1 MKTIGLITE
10 YNPYHNGHYYH
21 MEKAKKTAGADFA
34 VVVMSGNFVQRGTPA
49 IADKYTRA
57 HMALS
62 CGADLVLELPV
73 RYACASA
80 EYFAEGAVSLL
91 HNLGII
97 DNICFGSEEGE
108 LSLFLD
114 TAKILVDEPPEYT
127 TYMKKL
133 ISEGMTYPAARQEAL
148 LAYTENTKL
157 NRFLNEPNNI
167 LGIEYC
173 KALLRLKSPIEPLT
187 ILRRESGYHQL
198 DLSKKYSS
206 ATAIRQ
212 ILERKDFSGVKDQI
226 PGPAYDILLKELLLR
241 AYLTSDDFSMLLRYK
256 LMLETDQSLSRYLD
270 VTQELTNRIYSKLNQ
285 FNSFSQF
292 VAEIKTKDLTYTRVS
307 RSLLHILL
315 NITDFKPGE
324 NPAQTVPYARV
335 LGFRKESSG
344 IMREI
349 KEKSTV
355 PLISKL
361 ADAEN
366 LLDTTALEVLS
377 EDIWCA
383 NLYESVLSHK
393 SGSAF
398 RNEMTRGI
406 VIV

>member
-315 NITDFKPGE
+315 NITDFKPRE

-344 IMREI
+344 IMKEI
-349 KEKSTV
+349 KEKGAI

-366 LLDTTALEVLS
+366 PLDTTALAVLS

-383 NLYESVLSHK
+383 NLYESVLAQK
-393 SGSAF
+393 SGNTF

-406 VIV
+406 VII

>member
-1 MKTIGLITE
+1 MNTIGLITE

-21 MEKAKKTAGADFA
+21 MEEAKKSAGADFA

-49 IADKYTRA
+49 IVDKYTRT

-97 DNICFGSEEGE
+97 DNICFGSEEGA

-114 TAKILVDEPPEYT
+114 TARILVDEPPEYT
-127 TYMKKL
+127 AYMKKL
-133 ISEGMTYPAARQEAL
+133 ISEGMTYPASRQEAL
-148 LAYTENTKL
+148 LAYTENPKL
-157 NRFLNEPNNI
+157 DKFLNEPNNI

-173 KALLRLKSPIEPLT
+173 KALLRLKSSIEPLT

-226 PGPAYDILLKELLLR
+226 PGSAYDVLLKELLLR
-241 AYLTSDDFSMLLRYK
+241 AHLTSDDFSMLLRYK
-256 LMLETDQSLSRYLD
+256 LMLETDQSLNRYLD
-270 VTQELTNRIYSKLNQ
+270 VSQELTNRIYSKLNQ

-292 VAEIKTKDLTYTRVS
+292 IAEIKTKDLTYTRVS

-315 NITDFKPGE
+315 NITDFKPGA
-324 NPAQTVPYARV
+324 NPMQTAPYARI
-335 LGFRKESSG
+335 LGFRKESSELLK
-344 IMREI
+344 EI
-349 KEKSTV
+349 KKKGNI

-361 ADAEN
+361 ADSKD
-366 LLDTTALEVLS
+366 LLDTVAMKILH

-383 NLYESVLSHK
+383 DLYESVLSQK
-393 SGSAF
+393 SRNAF

-406 VIV
+406 VII

>member
-1 MKTIGLITE
+1 MKIIGLITE

-21 MEKAKKTAGADFA
+21 MEEAKKSAGADFA

-97 DNICFGSEEGE
+97 DNICFGSEEGG

-114 TAKILVDEPPEYT
+114 TAKILLEEPSEYT
-127 TYMKKL
+127 AYMKKL

-148 LAYTENTKL
+148 LVYTENPKL
-157 NRFLNEPNNI
+157 NKFLNEPNNI

-198 DLSKKYSS
+198 DLSRKYSS

-241 AYLTSDDFSMLLRYK
+241 AHLTSDDFSMLLRYK

-270 VTQELTNRIYSKLNQ
+270 VSQELTNRIYSKLNQ
-285 FNSFSQF
+285 FSSFSQF
-292 VAEIKTKDLTYTRVS
+292 ITEIKTKDLTYTRVS

-315 NITDFKPGE
+315 NITDFKLGK

-344 IMREI
+344 IMKEI

-361 ADAEN
+361 ADAKN
-366 LLDTTALEVLS
+366 LLDTAALEVLS

-383 NLYESVLSHK
+383 DLYESVLSHK

-398 RNEMTRGI
+398 RNEMTRGL